1 MKPQSM
7 GTTILALE
15 EMGIVKRTPHA
26 TDGRQ
31 MLIELTPKGIQLRKK
46 NREAKQ
52 MWLTKVIAEL
62 SAEERE
68 TLFKAAGIIKRL
80 ADK

>member
-1 MKPQSM
+1 
-7 GTTILALE
+7 
-15 EMGIVKRTPHA
+15 
-26 TDGRQ
+26 
-31 MLIELTPKGIQLRKK
+31 MLIELTPKGVQLRKK